1 MTTTYYILELLVYIS
16 LLYNFFLLKPTSS
29 KIRLFCFGFGVLAG
43 GIYNLFC
50 DANDILAIPS
60 SIIILIL
67 CILLFKDKLFFLL
80 TKIVFINLFIQ
91 LIPDT
96 ILYVYHIMTTT
107 EYSTATV
114 VYKVCFITFYIMYTI
129 VPFFLKNKFHSCI
142 SLIKSFD
149 FMQYLII
156 MLISIFDFFIF
167 SVSALLIRPT
177 GSIKPTG
184 RLLLMIC
191 IFLVIISSFII
202 LFQYLHLR
210 RYNLVLQQNDKMNKQ
225 LLRQEEQYYNDIQ
238 KKNEDLR
245 AFRHDYNYHIHALQS
260 LANKEDQKALH
271 DYIYSL
277 SKIKSSISYIQTN
290 NLVANSIINYFF
302 ESYHAVI
309 KFNID
314 GLFPN
319 NLFVENTD
327 LCVILS
333 NVLKNAIESALQ
345 TSSPSILLRIF
356 ANDAYATIY
365 VENSSKEYS
374 QTFLSDLKTTKDDI
388 VNHGFGLKNITNVVE
403 KYCGNLDLE
412 YKNRFFYTRIYL
424 NNINQF

>member
-1 MTTTYYILELLVYIS
+1 M
-16 LLYNFFLLKPTSS
+16 F
-29 KIRLFCFGFGVLAG
+29 
-43 GIYNLFC
+43 
-50 DANDILAIPS
+50 
-60 SIIILIL
+60 
-67 CILLFKDKLFFLL
+67 
-80 TKIVFINLFIQ
+80 
-91 LIPDT
+91 
-96 ILYVYHIMTTT
+96 
-107 EYSTATV
+107 
-114 VYKVCFITFYIMYTI
+114 
-129 VPFFLKNKFHSCI
+129 
-142 SLIKSFD
+142 
-149 FMQYLII
+149 
-156 MLISIFDFFIF
+156 
-167 SVSALLIRPT
+167 
-177 GSIKPTG
+177 
-184 RLLLMIC
+184 
-191 IFLVIISSFII
+191 
-202 LFQYLHLR
+202 
-210 RYNLVLQQNDKMNKQ
+210 
-225 LLRQEEQYYNDIQ
+225 
-238 KKNEDLR
+238 
-245 AFRHDYNYHIHALQS
+245 
-260 LANKEDQKALH
+260 
-271 DYIYSL
+271 
-277 SKIKSSISYIQTN
+277 
-290 NLVANSIINYFF
+290 INYFF